1 MSFHQTYR
9 AVSNPVNSYSSPSP
23 QSSLHR
29 KPGNYTSSTRSV
41 SPLPPSNNQTSHSK
55 QFLHSPTP
63 QTPLNSFPPQ
73 APASPSITPDPPAA
87 TDSRPAD
94 TPLYSFHSS
103 TTVPPTSPAL
113 LNTKASTRSLRLL
126 NTQEIDNAIRF
137 CLGIQNQAV
146 TEHGKRPFAALL
158 LAPDNASVL
167 LTHNSISHYQHAE
180 SELARLAAMQYSQ
193 KYLEK
198 CTLVSTWEP
207 CAMCAGTIYWTG
219 IGRLLY
225 AASEARLKELTG
237 SNNNENMT
245 MSLPCRTILQAGQ
258 RAVEVI
264 GPVSTWEQKVVDESG
279 KWWREH
285 TGGAPS
291 ADLGRSTS
299 SVKENG
305 SIASRR
311 TSVTVYNP
319 NESFLGSIGEDG
331 EYQADLKIDWMP

>member
-1 MSFHQTYR
+1 
-9 AVSNPVNSYSSPSP
+9 
-23 QSSLHR
+23 
-29 KPGNYTSSTRSV
+29 
-41 SPLPPSNNQTSHSK
+41 
-55 QFLHSPTP
+55 
-63 QTPLNSFPPQ
+63 
-73 APASPSITPDPPAA
+73 
-87 TDSRPAD
+87 
-94 TPLYSFHSS
+94 
-103 TTVPPTSPAL
+103 
-113 LNTKASTRSLRLL
+113 
-126 NTQEIDNAIRF
+126 
-137 CLGIQNQAV
+137 
-146 TEHGKRPFAALL
+146 
-158 LAPDNASVL
+158 
-167 LTHNSISHYQHAE
+167 
-180 SELARLAAMQYSQ
+180 
-193 KYLEK
+193 
-198 CTLVSTWEP
+198 
-207 CAMCAGTIYWTG
+207 MCAGTIYWTG